1 MKMVVI
7 STDEYEKL
15 KNEKKESETKIESY
29 KQCIAGYES
38 RIKELTEECDNLK
51 DQYRSAIAKRVL
63 NNAYGVEQDV
73 CCIISKSLNASMF
86 DKTLELSEENEKLA
100 EKNHKLE
107 IKVPSLETELKDC
120 KYMYENKLKNTEATL
135 HSIAIDKRACDS
147 IIKTLRSQAEEDAN
161 KMKEL
166 RQKYEAVLKA
176 NEKLAAENACLAN
189 NPETT
194 KLNNELMTL
203 KKQYRDLNNAY
214 KSQKNE
220 LTNRKKLLADV
231 ATEINNIYEHMKAE
245 VGPIKMLAIDLRSFM
260 L

>member
-1 MKMVVI
+1 MFDKI
-7 STDEYEKL
+7 AELSNENEKL
-15 KNEKKESETKIESY
+15 KKESAENSEWLKVKNKALDNLT
-29 KQCIAGYES
+29 IAYNKLVKEH
-38 RIKELTEECDNLK
+38 KELK
-51 DQYRSAIAKRVL
+51 
-63 NNAYGVEQDV
+63 
-73 CCIISKSLNASMF
+73 SKSVSF
-86 DKTLELSEENEKLA
+86 DCHKKLIEDNEKLA

-107 IKVPSLETELKDC
+107 IKVSSLETELKDC

-135 HSIAIDKRACDS
+135 HSIAIDNHVCDS
-147 IIKTLRSQAEEDAN
+147 FIKTLRSQAEEDAN

-166 RQKYEAVLKA
+166 RLKYEAVLKA
-176 NEKLAAENACLAN
+176 NEKLAAENQRIAN
-189 NPETT
+189 DPETI

-231 ATEINNIYEHMKAE
+231 ATELNNIYEHMEAE
-245 VGPIKMLAIDLRSFM
+245 ASPIKMLAIDLRSFM